1 MYGVDR
7 ICENTNFLR
16 NKMNYLGS
24 EAMSFNE

>member
-7 ICENTNFLR
+7 ICENTKFLR